1 MDPRYERISRSLVAR
16 HPSPVGVVEFY
27 GGQFFGQ
34 LPVTSYDYFLGSLF
48 RAGYAIIAVPY
59 RPGFNHAAIAETL
72 LEERDTVRER
82 LPELANVPH
91 FWVGHSLG
99 CKFIALLE
107 ALTDVRSGLYLPAGR
122 DRATARRGI
131 LDEPSLL
138 LAPDIS
144 DTEDV
149 LPIPFLGQI
158 LDTLGLGV
166 RPNRAETQRLILES
180 GLFGLTG
187 LISFVR
193 DRTAG
198 NASGSPEESDVAWFI
213 QALSGP
219 LEHTLLHVE
228 LAGGHLVPL
237 GLQIHDVVLEVDPAF
252 GAVPA
257 EPPAELEMA
266 AIGMLA
272 ELGRRRRI
280 SLGQRR
286 KTVTQGRQAAA
297 PAPAAR

>member
-16 HPSPVGVVEFY
+16 HPSPIGVVEFY

-48 RAGYAIIAVPY
+48 RAGYTIIAVPF
-59 RPGFNHAAIAETL
+59 RLGFDHDAIAETL
-72 LEERDTVRER
+72 LEERDSVRER

-107 ALTDVRSGLYLPAGR
+107 ALTDVGSGLYLPAGR

-144 DTEDV
+144 DTAAV
-149 LPIPFLGQI
+149 LPIPLLGQI
-158 LDTLGLGV
+158 LDALGLGV
-166 RPNRAETQRLILES
+166 RPTRAETQRLIVKS
-180 GLFGLTG
+180 DLFGLTG
-187 LISFVR
+187 LISFAR

-198 NASGSPEESDVAWFI
+198 NAAGSPEESDVAWFI
-213 QALSGP
+213 QALGGP
-219 LEHTLLHVE
+219 SDNTLLHVE
-228 LAGGHLVPL
+228 LGGGHLVPL
-237 GLQIHDVVLEVDPAF
+237 GLQIHDMVLEVDPRPGCVA
-252 GAVPA
+252 A
-257 EPPAELEMA
+257 EPPAELELA

-272 ELGRRRRI
+272 ELGRRRSASRG
-280 SLGQRR
+280 LRR
-286 KTVTQGRQAAA
+286 KAAT